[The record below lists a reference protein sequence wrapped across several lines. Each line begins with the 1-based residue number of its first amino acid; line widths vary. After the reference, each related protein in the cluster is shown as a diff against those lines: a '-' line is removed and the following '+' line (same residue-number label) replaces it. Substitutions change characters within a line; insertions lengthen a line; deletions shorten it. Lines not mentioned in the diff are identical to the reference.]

1 MDDLTILLERADEK
15 LSAAQ
20 SLLDNGFYSDS
31 VSRAYYAML
40 YAARALL
47 STKNRHPKTHR
58 GVLSELANEFV
69 KTGELDPG
77 TFELLASSQED
88 REDADYGLLANMT
101 GKEAKRV
108 AKGAETFIEAVKSI
122 IERKKNPKS
131 GRD

>member
-1 MDDLTILLERADEK
+1 MDDLSILLERADEK

-47 STKNRHPKTHR
+47 STKAINPKTHK
-58 GVLSELANEFV
+58 GVLSELAKEYV
-69 KTGELDPG
+69 KTGELDPS

-101 GKEAKRV
+101 EKEAKRV
-108 AKGAETFIEAVKSI
+108 AKGAETFIEAVKTI
-122 IERKKNPKS
+122 IERKKDPGY
-131 GRD
+131 GRE